1 MDTENICYTGAGAN
15 KDGNHTK
22 NQYLKIMDEKYK
34 DKCSVYRKTQKCK
47 ACKKYSILLNKEIRK
62 QINAHKAR
70 KTYKI
75 TKKNDEVAKTLL
87 NSCTRCKN
95 KDTRKCDLK
104 QYIEFSG
111 AEPGKC

>member
-1 MDTENICYTGAGAN
+1 
-15 KDGNHTK
+15 
-22 NQYLKIMDEKYK
+22 MDEKYK
-34 DKCSVYRKTQKCK
+34 DACVVYRKTQKCK
-47 ACKKYSILLNKEIRK
+47 ACKKYAILLNKEIRK

-75 TKKNDEVAKTLL
+75 SKKQNAVAKTLL
-87 NSCTRCKN
+87 NSCTRCKKN
-95 KDTRKCDLK
+95 TDTRKCGLK